1 MIRRRSVIWS
11 PESQSTLGWLLRNWA
26 AISEKVL
33 DPPFEDGDPAEANKE
48 TRGDPKIDP
57 RPLSP
62 IDLRSSVDS
71 SPLTRPRPESTP
83 SPASTQAVK
92 TLMSIDVTRDSSASP
107 STTAFSDTAEAGS
120 ACLPIS
126 ASASGTGIFARAFSS
141 MSFSTDAKVSPVAE
155 AERELYELEQF
166 GEERRGFDGE
176 EWT

>member
-1 MIRRRSVIWS
+1 
-11 PESQSTLGWLLRNWA
+11 LRNWA

-48 TRGDPKIDP
+48 TKGDPKIDP
-57 RPLSP
+57 RLLSP

-126 ASASGTGIFARAFSS
+126 ASASGTGIFARA
-141 MSFSTDAKVSPVAE
+141 KVSPVAE